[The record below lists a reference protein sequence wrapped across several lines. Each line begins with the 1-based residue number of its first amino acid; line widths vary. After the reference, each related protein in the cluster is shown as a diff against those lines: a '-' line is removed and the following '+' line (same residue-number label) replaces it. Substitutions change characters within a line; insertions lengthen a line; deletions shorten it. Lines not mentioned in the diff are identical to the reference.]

1 MYQKILT
8 TIAIWAIFLIST
20 SAQGLPIGEA
30 NFSFTDPARANRV
43 VDGKVYYP
51 ATLAGLNQPVAMGEF
66 PIVVF
71 GHGFVTAISEYQ
83 VWWEGLVP
91 EGYIFIL
98 PTTEG
103 GFGPSHA
110 DFGADISF
118 LVDTYLAEG
127 NNSSSIFFQHISGTS
142 AVMGHSM
149 GGGCSFLA
157 AESNAN
163 VNAQVSLAAAET
175 TPSAIA
181 AAANITIPSLVIAG
195 SKDCIAPP
203 AAHQI
208 PIYNALA
215 SSYKAY
221 LEIIDGSHC
230 QFGEASGFSNC
241 VTGEA
246 FSCPFT
252 SYISKADQH
261 TQMLSS
267 TLPWLDYWLKA
278 DCNAWTTFHDYL
290 TMSSNHT
297 YMESGTAACCD
308 AILIVDGTIDN
319 GLYEAGMT
327 ILSDGLVP
335 NGNDVVFHAGTSIE
349 LESGF
354 EVELGAS
361 FIAEIEGCN

>member
-1 MYQKILT
+1 MLRKLFSIIFIT
-8 TIAIWAIFLIST
+8 AVFCIAVN
-20 SAQGLPIGEA
+20 AQNLPIGEA
-30 NFSFTDPARANRV
+30 DFSYIDATRANRV

-51 ATLAGLNQPVAMGEF
+51 ATAAGMNQPVASGEF

-83 VWWEGLVP
+83 VWWEGFVP

-103 GFGPSHA
+103 GFGPSHT

-118 LVDTYLAEG
+118 LVDTYLTEG
-127 NNSSSIFFQHISGTS
+127 NNSGSIFFQHISGTS

-157 AESNAN
+157 AELNTN

-175 TPSAIA
+175 NPSAIA

-203 AAHQI
+203 AVHQT
-208 PIYNALA
+208 PIYNALT

-230 QFGEASGFSNC
+230 QFGEASAFSNC

-246 FSCPFT
+246 FSCPFS
-252 SYISKADQH
+252 SYISKTEQH
-261 TQMLSS
+261 TQMLTS
-267 TLPWLDYWLKA
+267 TLPWLDYWLKD
-278 DCNAWTTFHDYL
+278 DCDAWITFHDYL

-297 YMESGTAACCD
+297 YMENGTAGCCD
-308 AILIVDGTIDN
+308 AVLMVDGTIN
-319 GLYEAGMT
+319 TGLYKAGVT
-327 ILSDGLVP
+327 IISDGLVP
-335 NGNDVVFHAGTSIE
+335 NGNDVIFNAGTSLE

-354 EVELGAS
+354 TVEMGAE
-361 FIAEIEGCN
+361 FVGEIVGCN